1 MDSETCNILNHYAI
15 TPDQTRRIL
24 HLNCEILEM
33 AVSGID
39 NLLVLD
45 RLCLAMEKIVPDSR
59 ASIMVLDETNS
70 YLDVKSAPSM
80 PDAAINVL
88 SRLVPGPKSG
98 SCGSSVYSNQPQYVY
113 NTFLDPRYKR
123 LKRFVRDFGIASS
136 WSFPIRMAQDCPLG
150 AFTLFSTKKRPPSEF
165 HKCLLTTAAHLAGL
179 IIRRGSEEISLWH
192 MAHHDHLTNL
202 PNRTL
207 FHLRLNDAIARA
219 ERKKHKLALLFLD
232 LDRFKEIND
241 SLGHEAGDLVLKT
254 VAKRILS
261 CIRQEDMLSRIGGD
275 EFILLIEG
283 IVDSLD
289 IQFVA
294 EKILST
300 VSIPFNV
307 QETALAISLSIGISI
322 YPDNGKSPQVLQQ
335 NADTAMYQAK
345 SLGSGNF
352 VYFEHKLMQAIET
365 RKNMI
370 SALREA
376 LKKKEFVLLYQ
387 PQYLSEDGSIS
398 TAEVLVRWQHPL
410 LGMIPAEEFIPAAED
425 SGFII
430 ELGKWIIRSACVDC
444 NAWRAAGLPHFSL
457 AVNLSA
463 KQLFIGCA
471 RQFHEIVLETGFPAD
486 QIELEITESLVMNNT
501 DEALTELHE
510 LKKLGFKLV
519 MDDFGTGHSCLSEL
533 TCLPIS
539 KLKIDRSFIQETS
552 SSNEMVTART
562 IIAMGHSLGLKVV
575 AEGVETEKQR
585 SYLIAEGCDLL
596 QGYLFS
602 RPLPVPEFERL
613 LAGDN

>member
-1 MDSETCNILNHYAI
+1 MDSETCNILNHYAV
-15 TPDQTRRIL
+15 TPEQTRKIL

-33 AVSGID
+33 AVSGND

-45 RLCLAMEKIVPDSR
+45 KLCLATEKIVPDSR

-70 YLDVKSAPSM
+70 YLEVKSAPGM
-80 PDAAINVL
+80 PDAAIKVL

-98 SCGSSVYSNQPQYVY
+98 SSGSSVYSNQPQYVY

-123 LKRFVRDFGIASS
+123 LKRFVREFGIASS
-136 WSFPIRMAQDCPLG
+136 WSVPIRMAPDYPLG
-150 AFTLFSTKKRPPSEF
+150 AYTLFSTRKRPPSEF

-207 FHLRLNDAIARA
+207 FNLRLNDAIARA
-219 ERKKHKLALLFLD
+219 ERKKQKLALLYLD

-241 SLGHEAGDLVLKT
+241 TLGHEAGDLVLKT

-283 IVDSLD
+283 IADSLD

-300 VSIPFNV
+300 VSIPINV
-307 QETALAISLSIGISI
+307 QEADLAISLSIGISI
-322 YPDNGKSPQVLQQ
+322 YPDNGKTPQVLQQ

-376 LKKKEFVLLYQ
+376 LKKKEFILLYQ

-430 ELGKWIIRSACVDC
+430 ELGRWIIRTACVDC
-444 NAWRAAGLPHFSL
+444 NAWRTGGPPHFTL

-471 RQFHEIVLETGFPAD
+471 RQFHEIVLETGFPVD

-510 LKKLGFKLV
+510 LKKLGFNLV

-552 SSNEMVTART
+552 SGNGMVIART

-585 SYLIAEGCDLL
+585 SHLIAEGCDLL

-602 RPLPVPEFERL
+602 RPLPALEFERL
-613 LAGDN
+613 LAGGS